1 MGNASSGGTANVT
14 TGMSSNSS
22 GQVSGPLVVRIGNY
36 LRIFSQG
43 SGAFSVDNTYAAN
56 VRPQGVAGQSS
67 DASYTTLKMNISHTH
82 NVYLRGSVSLGNGD
96 SETRPVNYTIRIW
109 KRIS

>member
-14 TGMSSNSS
+14 TGMSGESYASFGGTDWTSQISFSYANGRASGESS
-22 GQVSGPLVVRIGNY
+22 KGTRG
-36 LRIFSQG
+36 
-43 SGAFSVDNTYAAN
+43 
-56 VRPQGVAGQSS
+56 
-67 DASYTTLKMNISHTH
+67 TTDDWHPDTPHGIYINLAHTH

-96 SETRPVNYTIRIW
+96 SETRPVNYTMRIW